1 MGGQNRVQE
10 GLGRGS
16 GLSLVDVWVSG
27 PFPCLTPLFWSYLPF
42 SVPLSVPVVVVMVVV
57 ACWPVVVVRALLV
70 PLIVVLF
77 ALFGALV
84 SRAVTGLVHPAAVMV
99 VVVMVVV
106 VFSPGRRWPVVD
118 VLGSPGWLCPKRPL
132 LLVALLLPLC
142 VSIALVQALVVVMM
156 VVTVMVVLV
165 ILSGAFPLHFIS
177 LLLCTV
183 SLRLATHISQYDD
196 TYKTRKHHS
205 KHTQT
210 KNHTT
215 PVVSPKFTQNYK
227 EEDVT
232 LEHTRFL
239 VKSIH
244 GRLWPRSKNSKKAR
258 RAPRLQLSSL
268 DLAALTTLANTSS
281 LLLLINI
288 SVFFALSLTLWWQ
301 WIEKGQIRGLCSIYR
316 WLKLPITVRVV
327 IKYIKQKQWF
337 RAELKRNYI
346 RKGTIKS
353 KINDFMLNTKVQLSV
368 YVQTVSKLFLFYWVL
383 HVLW

>member
-84 SRAVTGLVHPAAVMV
+84 SRAVTGLVRPAAVMV

-106 VFSPGRRWPVVD
+106 VPVGQWLVMLLLLGMPLPLILIVLLFLLKTLSARLSTSRVLALSTFSALPALGGLRVQSLLPGEALGFTAVMVVMVVVMFSPGRRWPVVD

-183 SLRLATHISQYDD
+183 SLRLATHISQYDG

-210 KNHTT
+210 KNHIT
-215 PVVSPKFTQNYK
+215 PVVSLKFTQNYK

-244 GRLWPRSKNSKKAR
+244 GQLWPRSKNSKKQGV
-258 RAPRLQLSSL
+258 LLGFSFHHS
-268 DLAALTTLANTSS
+268 TSPH
-281 LLLLINI
+281 
-288 SVFFALSLTLWWQ
+288 
-301 WIEKGQIRGLCSIYR
+301 
-316 WLKLPITVRVV
+316 LP
-327 IKYIKQKQWF
+327 
-337 RAELKRNYI
+337 
-346 RKGTIKS
+346 
-353 KINDFMLNTKVQLSV
+353 
-368 YVQTVSKLFLFYWVL
+368 
-383 HVLW
+383 H

>member
-84 SRAVTGLVHPAAVMV
+84 SRAVTGLVRPAAVMV

>member
-1 MGGQNRVQE
+1 
-10 GLGRGS
+10 
-16 GLSLVDVWVSG
+16 
-27 PFPCLTPLFWSYLPF
+27 
-42 SVPLSVPVVVVMVVV
+42 
-57 ACWPVVVVRALLV
+57 
-70 PLIVVLF
+70 
-77 ALFGALV
+77 
-84 SRAVTGLVHPAAVMV
+84 
-99 VVVMVVV
+99 MVVV

-244 GRLWPRSKNSKKAR
+244 GWLWPRSKNSKKAR

>member
-84 SRAVTGLVHPAAVMV
+84 SRAVTGLVRPTAVMV

>member
-84 SRAVTGLVHPAAVMV
+84 SRAVTGLVRPAAVMV

-183 SLRLATHISQYDD
+183 SLRLATHISQYDG

-210 KNHTT
+210 KNHIT

-258 RAPRLQLSSL
+258 RAPRLHLSSL

-353 KINDFMLNTKVQLSV
+353 KINDFMLNTKVHLSV

>member
-1 MGGQNRVQE
+1 
-10 GLGRGS
+10 
-16 GLSLVDVWVSG
+16 
-27 PFPCLTPLFWSYLPF
+27 
-42 SVPLSVPVVVVMVVV
+42 
-57 ACWPVVVVRALLV
+57 
-70 PLIVVLF
+70 
-77 ALFGALV
+77 
-84 SRAVTGLVHPAAVMV
+84 
-99 VVVMVVV
+99 MVVV

-183 SLRLATHISQYDD
+183 SLRLATHISQYDG

-210 KNHTT
+210 KNHIT

-258 RAPRLQLSSL
+258 RASQLHLSSL

-353 KINDFMLNTKVQLSV
+353 KINDFMLNTKVHLSV

>member
-1 MGGQNRVQE
+1 
-10 GLGRGS
+10 
-16 GLSLVDVWVSG
+16 
-27 PFPCLTPLFWSYLPF
+27 
-42 SVPLSVPVVVVMVVV
+42 
-57 ACWPVVVVRALLV
+57 
-70 PLIVVLF
+70 
-77 ALFGALV
+77 
-84 SRAVTGLVHPAAVMV
+84 
-99 VVVMVVV
+99 MVVV

-196 TYKTRKHHS
+196 TYKTRKYHS

>member
-84 SRAVTGLVHPAAVMV
+84 SRAVTGLVRPAAVMV

-227 EEDVT
+227 EDDVT

>member
-1 MGGQNRVQE
+1 M
-10 GLGRGS
+10 
-16 GLSLVDVWVSG
+16 
-27 PFPCLTPLFWSYLPF
+27 
-42 SVPLSVPVVVVMVVV
+42 
-57 ACWPVVVVRALLV
+57 
-70 PLIVVLF
+70 
-77 ALFGALV
+77 
-84 SRAVTGLVHPAAVMV
+84 
-99 VVVMVVV
+99 
-106 VFSPGRRWPVVD
+106 
-118 VLGSPGWLCPKRPL
+118 
-132 LLVALLLPLC
+132 
-142 VSIALVQALVVVMM
+142 
-156 VVTVMVVLV
+156 
-165 ILSGAFPLHFIS
+165 
-177 LLLCTV
+177 
-183 SLRLATHISQYDD
+183 THTKPENITAS
-196 TYKTRKHHS
+196 TRKLKITPPQLFHQNSHR
-205 KHTQT
+205 TT
-210 KNHTT
+210 KKKMSHLN
-215 PVVSPKFTQNYK
+215 
-227 EEDVT
+227 
-232 LEHTRFL
+232 TRFL